1 MNHGA
6 HRGKLV
12 HRQGN
17 AYTARVRFLRN
28 HRQYGVRGIRAST
41 GAAFPAAA
49 LSIALLA
56 AASPASATEDTP
68 VRSFAIGP
76 IAGVYSGFGAAAL
89 LRAEP
94 VGLWLSGGYM
104 PLLIVGS
111 ESTSNATRFNFH
123 SSVQMNADAVIGPVS
138 RRGHTDLSLV
148 VGYRYNSVLGHGV
161 GAGIAIEIGIAEH
174 WAATVLVG
182 PSIFPSAESH
192 LDDHGYPSDR
202 DASLPWLQ
210 GGAGVTLAFVP

>member
-1 MNHGA
+1 VTFWG
-6 HRGKLV
+6 
-12 HRQGN
+12 
-17 AYTARVRFLRN
+17 N
-28 HRQYGVRGIRAST
+28 HREYGARAT
-41 GAAFPAAA
+41 GAAFTAAA

-56 AASPASATEDTP
+56 APLAASAADGAP

-76 IAGVYSGFGAAAL
+76 VAGVYSGFGAAAL

-94 VGLWLSGGYM
+94 IGLWLSGGYM
-104 PLLIVGS
+104 PLLIVGND
-111 ESTSNATRFNFH
+111 STSSAARFDFR
-123 SSVQMNADAVIGPVS
+123 SSVQVNADAVIGPVS
-138 RRGHTDLSLV
+138 RKGRTDLSLV
-148 VGYRYNSVLGHGV
+148 LGYRHNSVLGHGV

-192 LDDHGYPSDR
+192 LDEHGYPSDR

-210 GGAGVTLAFVP
+210 GGAGITLAFMP

>member
-1 MNHGA
+1 MAEWCAHGHA
-6 HRGKLV
+6 V
-12 HRQGN
+12 
-17 AYTARVRFLRN
+17 
-28 HRQYGVRGIRAST
+28 SC
-41 GAAFPAAA
+41 
-49 LSIALLA
+49 SIALLA
-56 AASPASATEDTP
+56 AALPARATEGDTP
-68 VRSFAIGP
+68 VRSLAVGP
-76 IAGVYSGFGAAAL
+76 IAGIYSGFGAAAL

-111 ESTSNATRFNFH
+111 ESTSNATQFDFH
-123 SSVQMNADAVIGPVS
+123 SSVQVNADGVIGPVS
-138 RRGHTDLSLV
+138 RRGRTDLSLV

-161 GAGIAIEIGIAEH
+161 GAGIAIEIGIAAH

-182 PSIFPSAESH
+182 PSLFPSAESH

-210 GGAGVTLAFVP
+210 GGAGVTVAFLP